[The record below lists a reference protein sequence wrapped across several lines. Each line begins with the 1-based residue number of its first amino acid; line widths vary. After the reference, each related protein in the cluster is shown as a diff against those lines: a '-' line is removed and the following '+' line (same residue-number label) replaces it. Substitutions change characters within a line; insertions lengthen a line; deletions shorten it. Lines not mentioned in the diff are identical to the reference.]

1 MDPRQERPMTHAP
14 PDASRAGKPLMLRRP
29 MTAWLVFALAAAML
43 AYRQVAPPTTICI
56 APAFPA

>member
-1 MDPRQERPMTHAP
+1 MTHAP